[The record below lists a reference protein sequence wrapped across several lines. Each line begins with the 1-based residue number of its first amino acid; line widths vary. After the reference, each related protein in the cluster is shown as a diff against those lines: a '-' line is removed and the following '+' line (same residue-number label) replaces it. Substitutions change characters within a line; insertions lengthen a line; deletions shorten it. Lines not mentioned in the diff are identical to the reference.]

1 MDTVL
6 SGIRWVSAD
15 SCNDSKVYQPEK
27 ELNVHIGNSVQL
39 QCCHFGKKGKEI
51 IWFRQQN
58 ESQPQFI
65 VRFDLTSGV
74 KFYNKFQNSRFQ
86 IKKHGNCFNL
96 TILNTTVSD
105 EATYYCALV
114 FSDGTH
120 LKIKGTSKPAV
131 CDSSVVCEATPH
143 KNTTNINTQ
152 EKIVLA
158 LGSALGLC
166 LLLIF
171 CLTYFILR
179 KRKCKKMNT
188 SIEDS
193 PGLKQE
199 SDSESLHYA
208 ALQFTKRKTKAQ
220 KRDATLQEDCV
231 YSGVYSGMH
240 SM

>member
-27 ELNVHIGNSVQL
+27 ELN
-39 QCCHFGKKGKEI
+39 
-51 IWFRQQN
+51 
-58 ESQPQFI
+58 
-65 VRFDLTSGV
+65 
-74 KFYNKFQNSRFQ
+74 

-131 CDSSVVCEATPH
+131 SDSSVVCEATSH

-208 ALQFTKRKTKAQ
+208 ASQFTKRKAKAQ

-231 YSGVYSGMH
+231 YSGVYSGVY
-240 SM
+240 SDVYYEVK